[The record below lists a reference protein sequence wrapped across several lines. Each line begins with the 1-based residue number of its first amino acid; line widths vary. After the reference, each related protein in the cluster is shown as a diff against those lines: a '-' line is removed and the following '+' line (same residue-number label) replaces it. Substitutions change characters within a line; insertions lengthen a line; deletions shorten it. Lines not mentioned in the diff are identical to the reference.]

1 MAWSVQRACPAET
14 HCPVS
19 SRQLASG
26 TGAAEMEMDEDTDG
40 VDGETKKRA
49 VTRAPE
55 GGRPASPPDFR
66 P

>member
-1 MAWSVQRACPAET
+1 M
-14 HCPVS
+14 
-19 SRQLASG
+19 
-26 TGAAEMEMDEDTDG
+26 GAAEMEMDEDTDG